1 MTDLTSGR
9 RFRFSPGQRRSVVQA
24 TADRRPVTSSRKRL
38 VDVGGSIAG
47 LLVLVPLF
55 VVVALAIAIVDG
67 RPILFRQRR
76 IGRDGQPIS
85 IWKFRTMV
93 HDAEDRLPEVRLR
106 NEVFGPGFKLGDD
119 PRVTRCGRFLRRSSL
134 DEIPQLWN
142 VLSGE
147 MSLVGPRPA
156 LPSEVA
162 AYAPWQCRRLTV
174 KPGLTGL
181 WQVTARNDPDV
192 DRWVRLDLAYI
203 DSWSLRLDLAIL
215 ARTVP
220 AVLAFN
226 GR

>member
-9 RFRFSPGQRRSVVQA
+9 RSRFSPGHRQSAVQPVVVHGPIA
-24 TADRRPVTSSRKRL
+24 SAGKRL
-38 VDVGGSIAG
+38 VDVAGSIAG
-47 LLVLVPLF
+47 LLLLAPLIILA
-55 VVVALAIAIVDG
+55 ALTVAIVDG
-67 RPILFRQRR
+67 RPVLFRQRR

-85 IWKFRTMV
+85 IWKFRTMA
-93 HDAEDRLPEVRLR
+93 HDAEDRLAELAPR
-106 NEVFGPGFKLGDD
+106 NEVFGPGFKLSDD
-119 PRVTRCGRFLRRSSL
+119 PRLTRCGRFLRRSSL

-174 KPGLTGL
+174 KPGLAGL

>member
-1 MTDLTSGR
+1 LLAPLIILAALT
-9 RFRFSPGQRRSVVQA
+9 V
-24 TADRRPVTSSRKRL
+24 
-38 VDVGGSIAG
+38 
-47 LLVLVPLF
+47 
-55 VVVALAIAIVDG
+55 AIVDG
-67 RPILFRQRR
+67 RPVLFRQLR

-85 IWKFRTMV
+85 IWKFRTMA
-93 HDAEDRLPEVRLR
+93 HDAEDRLAELAPR
-106 NEVFGPGFKLGDD
+106 NEVFGPGFKLSDD
-119 PRVTRCGRFLRRSSL
+119 PRLTRCGRFLRRSSL

-142 VLSGE
+142 VLNGE

-162 AYAPWQCRRLTV
+162 AYVPWQCRRLTV

-203 DSWSLRLDLAIL
+203 DRWSLRLDLAIL

>member
-9 RFRFSPGQRRSVVQA
+9 RSRFSTWRRQSAAQPMV
-24 TADRRPVTSSRKRL
+24 DRGPMASAGKRL
-38 VDVGGSIAG
+38 IDVGGSIVG
-47 LLVLVPLF
+47 LVVLAPLF
-55 VVVALAIAIVDG
+55 VVVALAIAIADG
-67 RPILFRQRR
+67 RPVLFRQRR
-76 IGRDGQPIS
+76 IGRDGQSIR
-85 IWKFRTMV
+85 IWKFRTMA
-93 HDAEDRLPEVRLR
+93 HDAEDRLAELTPR
-106 NEVFGPGFKLGDD
+106 NEVLGPGFKLSDD
-119 PRVTRCGRFLRRSSL
+119 PRLTRCGRFLRRSSL
-134 DEIPQLWN
+134 DELPQLWN
-142 VLSGE
+142 VLAGD

-162 AYAPWQCRRLTV
+162 AYAPWQCRRLAV

-203 DSWSLRLDLAIL
+203 DGWSLRLDLAIL

>member
-1 MTDLTSGR
+1 M
-9 RFRFSPGQRRSVVQA
+9 V
-24 TADRRPVTSSRKRL
+24 DRGPMASAGKRL
-38 VDVGGSIAG
+38 IDVGGSIVG
-47 LLVLVPLF
+47 LVVLAPLF
-55 VVVALAIAIVDG
+55 VVVALAIAIADG
-67 RPILFRQRR
+67 RPVLFRQRR
-76 IGRDGQPIS
+76 IGRDGQSIR
-85 IWKFRTMV
+85 IWKFRTMA
-93 HDAEDRLPEVRLR
+93 HDAEDRLAELTPR
-106 NEVFGPGFKLGDD
+106 NEVLGPGFKLSDD
-119 PRVTRCGRFLRRSSL
+119 PRLTRCGRFLRRSSL
-134 DEIPQLWN
+134 DELPQLLN
-142 VLSGE
+142 VLAGE

-162 AYAPWQCRRLTV
+162 AYAPWQCRRLAV

-203 DSWSLRLDLAIL
+203 DGWSLRLDLAIL